1 MIFKVKEILNSL
13 SIEAI
18 QYDIKVIY
26 YMNDIFF
33 NFFSIQFFEINNS
46 NLSKS
51 DQIFFIFLYNIIF
64 SNTKSI

>member
-18 QYDIKVIY
+18 QYDIKTIY
-26 YMNDIFF
+26 YMNNIFF

-51 DQIFFIFLYNIIF
+51 DQIFFIFLYYIIF
-64 SNTKSI
+64 SNRKSI